1 MKKQVITLKVEVNTI
16 KDRKRQFWAVNPIT
30 QVIEDKT
37 KYTRKCKHKKCF
49 AE

>member
-1 MKKQVITLKVEVNTI
+1 MKNQVITVKVNTI
-16 KDRKRQFWAVNPIT
+16 KNRKRQFWAVNPIT

-37 KYTRKCKHKKCF
+37 KYTRKNKHKKCF